1 MDAKTLDLAKL
12 AGLVL
17 KYGKPR
23 HGEELKVL
31 RLLERCGRSD
41 YMPTAEE
48 CAAHDS
54 PVSFMIALM
63 EEYAQ

>member
-1 MDAKTLDLAKL
+1 MNAKTLDLAKL

-31 RLLERCGRSD
+31 RLLARCGRSD

-48 CAAHDS
+48 CAVYDS
-54 PVSFMIALM
+54 PISFMIALM
-63 EEYAQ
+63 EEYAR